1 MRVTV
6 LIPGVLRGV
15 TDGRPSVTVDVPDP
29 PTLGAALD
37 VLAGTYPGLDRR
49 LRDERAALRRYV
61 NFYVNGEEC
70 RRLSGPATP
79 LPAGAEIQILPSVAG
94 G

>member
-1 MRVTV
+1 MKVKV

-15 TDGRPSVTVDVPDP
+15 VDGAASLEVDVPP
-29 PTLGAALD
+29 PATLGSTLD
-37 VLAGTYPGLDRR
+37 VLADRYPGLDRR
-49 LRDERAALRRYV
+49 LRDERAGLRRYV

-70 RRLSGPATP
+70 RRLEGAGTL
-79 LPAGAEIQILPSVAG
+79 LPEGAEVQILPSVAG